1 MRIKIKNG
9 FTKIS
14 WNFIFV
20 PICVIFLIP
29 FLILYIIGECIQVPY
44 KYLKKYCI
52 QFQEFYLRN
61 VKQNHIVQVWNGN
74 YYERVNDELLTI
86 PEAKKMVENYKK
98 NNIDAIWS

>member
-1 MRIKIKNG
+1 MNIKND

-20 PICVIFLIP
+20 PICVIFLTP
-29 FLILYIIGECIQVPY
+29 FAILYIIGDGIKYPY
-44 KYLKKYCI
+44 KYLNKYMGK
-52 QFQEFYLRN
+52 FQHFYLRN
-61 VKQNHIVQVWNGN
+61 VKRNHIVHVWNGN

-86 PEAKKMVENYKK
+86 PEAKKMVEDYKK